1 LSPNFKKRFPTLNK
15 SLRRISNG
23 IQGNDK
29 QFLVLCVKNIIKKN
43 ELNLTTLYLSAQF
56 RILIALYFSQ
66 EEYRLERISLL
77 RAI

>member
-1 LSPNFKKRFPTLNK
+1 LSPNFKKRFPTLNQT
-15 SLRRISNG
+15 SRRFSNG

-29 QFLVLCVKNIIKKN
+29 QFFVLCVKNITKKF
-43 ELNLTTLYLSAQF
+43 EQNLTTVYLSAQF
-56 RILIALYFSQ
+56 ITLIALYFSQ